1 MQLDQWEGRGITVNL
16 GENDIYHYKHYHW
29 PGFHLGKFYFE
40 KEPLYTKW
48 FLPPEIKSN
57 IHFIGHIFNEDM
69 KTESIILGGVE
80 QAQK

>member
-1 MQLDQWEGRGITVNL
+1 MVNFTL
-16 GENDIYHYKHYHW
+16 KKNHSILNG
-29 PGFHLGKFYFE
+29 
-40 KEPLYTKW
+40 

-80 QAQK
+80 QAEKQLDKNILDF